1 MADESDSAGTNG
13 CWAGC
18 PAAAGSPCSL
28 IGMLVALAAFLVVVQ
43 SAIPHADVAQAQET
57 TAPALDGSPVIAGP
71 LLTITYNEDLDE
83 DSTPAEGDYTVTIDT
98 VSVEVELVEI
108 DGREVLLGFLFNT
121 FDDQTVVLSYTA
133 GTNPVQDTIGNDAAD
148 LDEVTVENRGVPRP
162 SPPEQTG
169 TPYVNGNQ
177 LVITYDEDLDTDSNP
192 PTSSF
197 AVRVDGTSVGVT
209 RVGISGM
216 TVSLTLASATYEGQ
230 TVTVSYTSSENVDD
244 NRIQDLDGS
253 LADDL
258 TDLAVDNRSG
268 PRPPPPEDP
277 VDPPPVVDDTPP
289 VRGATYSDE
298 LGTDDRIQRGA

>member
-1 MADESDSAGTNG
+1 MRAILLGPHRVLGGMSSRR
-13 CWAGC
+13 WA
-18 PAAAGSPCSL
+18 SVRL
-28 IGMLVALAAFLVVVQ
+28 IGMLLALAAFLAVVQ
-43 SAIPHADVAQAQET
+43 SDHPHADVAHAQT
-57 TAPALDGSPVIAGP
+57 DNTAPALDGSPVIAGP

-83 DSTPAEGDYTVTIDT
+83 GSTPAEGDYTVTIDT

-108 DGREVLLGFLFNT
+108 DGRKVLLGFLFNT

-133 GTNPVQDTIGNDAAD
+133 GTNPVRDTQGNEAD
-148 LDEVTVENRGVPRP
+148 DLSNVTVTNDSGPRP
-162 SPPEQTG
+162 SPPEVDG
-169 TPYVNGNQ
+169 MPYVDGNQ
-177 LVITYDEDLDTDSNP
+177 LVITYNEDLDTDSNP
-192 PTSSF
+192 PTSTF
-197 AVRVDGTSVGVT
+197 RVSVDSTPVGVT

-244 NRIQDLDGS
+244 NPIQDLDGS

-289 VRGATYSDE
+289 VRGGHVSDE